1 MRPLESLFR
10 KHILS
15 VKPYSSARS
24 EYPVGNADTVSAGLV
39 QQIFLD
45 ANENAFGSPNGLAFN
60 GNAVNRYPD
69 PLQMTLKRRIA
80 EIKGLPSAR
89 VNSIFLGN
97 GSDEPIDLIIRAFC
111 EPSATV
117 ASGDEIPGDEIIITP
132 PTYGMY
138 EVSASIHNVPVRRVP
153 LLRTMTDTS
162 GTFTLDVASILQAVT
177 PRTKLIFLCS
187 PNNPTANVFER
198 EAIESIIAGFDG
210 IVVLDEA
217 YIDFAPEHSFL
228 PRLASY
234 PNVIILQTFS
244 KAWGMAALR
253 LGMAFADERIIAVLN
268 TIKPPYNINILTQET
283 VLQALYHTEW
293 KDRTV
298 NTVVRER
305 ERLASELEQIHIV
318 ERVFPSDA
326 NFILA
331 QFLDARAVYTALV
344 QRNIIV
350 RDRSGV
356 TLCDDC
362 LRISVGT
369 PAENRNLL
377 NALADITRI
386 PLVMNI
392 GA

>member
-1 MRPLESLFR
+1 MRPLETLLR
-10 KHILS
+10 KHILG

-24 EYPVGNADTVSAGLV
+24 EYPIGNAAATTGLE
-39 QQIFLD
+39 QQTFLD

-69 PLQMTLKRRIA
+69 PLQSTLKRRIA
-80 EIKGLPSAR
+80 EIKGLTAERPHT
-89 VNSIFLGN
+89 IFLGN

-111 EPSATV
+111 EPSV
-117 ASGDEIPGDEIIITP
+117 IESSGEEILGDEIIVTP

-138 EVSASIHNVPVRRVP
+138 EVSAAIHNVPVRRVP
-153 LLRTMTDTS
+153 LLRTLEDTS
-162 GTFTLDVASILQAVT
+162 GAFALDITAILNAIT

-198 EAIESIIAGFDG
+198 EAIERIITGFEG

-228 PRLASY
+228 PRLADY
-234 PNVIILQTFS
+234 PNVILLQTFS

-268 TIKPPYNINILTQET
+268 KIKPPYNINILTQET
-283 VLQALYHTEW
+283 ALQALYHTEW
-293 KDRTV
+293 KDRIVHT
-298 NTVVRER
+298 TVRER
-305 ERLASELEQIHIV
+305 ERLAAELEQIHIV

-326 NFILA
+326 NFILV
-331 QFLDARAVYTALV
+331 QFLDARNVYAALV

-356 TLCDDC
+356 ALCDDC
-362 LRISVGT
+362 LRITVGT
-369 PAENRNLL
+369 PAENRLL
-377 NALADITRI
+377 LDALADIAR
-386 PLVMNI
+386 
-392 GA
+392 